1 MLTGI
6 RGDGMANL
14 VFFDQSHTYEVDG
27 EPVPSVSEVTRFLS
41 REIYGDITQFQL
53 DNAAERGTAVHKA
66 LEVLDKYSEVE
77 AAEDI
82 VQTLMSRLLEYKEPE
97 KLLRMTPQEL
107 QSYAMRAVFNMAL
120 DRKRRLM
127 REQAWITQPAEEDY
141 TDLGDFQDMEMKE
154 LLYRL
159 VARLPEKEREVME
172 LYLEDPELTQE
183 EIAQRLGLHRITVN
197 RRYKRAVKIMRILYR
212 TQEYDT

>member
-1 MLTGI
+1 MGREESEAVTALVEWLYTEFYKCMVLRIIGI
-6 RGDGMANL
+6 VG
-14 VFFDQSHTYEVDG
+14 Q
-27 EPVPSVSEVTRFLS
+27 
-41 REIYGDITQFQL
+41 
-53 DNAAERGTAVHKA
+53 
-66 LEVLDKYSEVE
+66 E

-82 VQTLMSRLLEYKEPE
+82 VQTLMSRLLEYKKPE
-97 KLLRMTPQEL
+97 RLLRMEPQEL
-107 QSYAMRAVFNMAL
+107 QSYAMRAVFNMAM
-120 DRKRRLM
+120 DRKRRIQ
-127 REQAWITQPAEEDY
+127 REQALSIQPTEEDY

-172 LYLEDPELTQE
+172 LCLEDPELTQE

-197 RRYKRAVKIMRILYR
+197 RRYRRAVKLLRILYQ

>member
-1 MLTGI
+1 MDREESEALTALVEGLYTEFYKCMVLRVIGI
-6 RGDGMANL
+6 VGRD
-14 VFFDQSHTYEVDG
+14 
-27 EPVPSVSEVTRFLS
+27 
-41 REIYGDITQFQL
+41 
-53 DNAAERGTAVHKA
+53 
-66 LEVLDKYSEVE
+66 

-97 KLLRMTPQEL
+97 KLLRMEPQEL
-107 QSYAMRAVFNMAL
+107 QNYAMRAVFNMAL

-154 LLYRL
+154 LLYHL
-159 VARLPEKEREVME
+159 VSCLPEKEREVME
-172 LYLEDPELTQE
+172 LRIEDPELTQE

-197 RRYKRAVKIMRILYR
+197 RRYRRAVKLMRLLYR
-212 TQEYDT
+212 RQGCDT

>member
-1 MLTGI
+1 MSRDESEALTALVEWLYTEFYKCMVLRIIGI
-6 RGDGMANL
+6 VG
-14 VFFDQSHTYEVDG
+14 Q
-27 EPVPSVSEVTRFLS
+27 
-41 REIYGDITQFQL
+41 
-53 DNAAERGTAVHKA
+53 
-66 LEVLDKYSEVE
+66 E

-97 KLLRMTPQEL
+97 KLLRMEPQEL

-154 LLYRL
+154 LLYHL

-172 LYLEDPELTQE
+172 LRIEDPELTQE

-197 RRYKRAVKIMRILYR
+197 RRYRRAVKLLRILYQ

>member
-1 MLTGI
+1 MDREESEALTALVEGLYTEFYKCMVLRVIGI
-6 RGDGMANL
+6 VGRD
-14 VFFDQSHTYEVDG
+14 
-27 EPVPSVSEVTRFLS
+27 
-41 REIYGDITQFQL
+41 
-53 DNAAERGTAVHKA
+53 
-66 LEVLDKYSEVE
+66 

-107 QSYAMRAVFNMAL
+107 QNYAMRAVFNMAL

-154 LLYRL
+154 LLYHL
-159 VARLPEKEREVME
+159 VSCLPEKEREVME
-172 LYLEDPELTQE
+172 LRIEDPELTQE

-197 RRYKRAVKIMRILYR
+197 RRYRRAVKLMRLLYR
-212 TQEYDT
+212 RQGCDT

>member
-1 MLTGI
+1 MGREESEAVTALVEWLYTEFYKCMVLRIIGI
-6 RGDGMANL
+6 VGR
-14 VFFDQSHTYEVDG
+14 
-27 EPVPSVSEVTRFLS
+27 
-41 REIYGDITQFQL
+41 
-53 DNAAERGTAVHKA
+53 
-66 LEVLDKYSEVE
+66 E

-127 REQAWITQPAEEDY
+127 REQAWITQPTEEDY

-154 LLYRL
+154 LLYHL

-172 LYLEDPELTQE
+172 LRIEDPELTQE
-183 EIAQRLGLHRITVN
+183 EIGQRLGLHRITVN
-197 RRYKRAVKIMRILYR
+197 RRYRRAVKLLRILYQ

>member
-1 MLTGI
+1 MGREESEAVTALVEWLYTEFYKCMVLRIIGI
-6 RGDGMANL
+6 VGR
-14 VFFDQSHTYEVDG
+14 
-27 EPVPSVSEVTRFLS
+27 
-41 REIYGDITQFQL
+41 
-53 DNAAERGTAVHKA
+53 
-66 LEVLDKYSEVE
+66 E

-97 KLLRMTPQEL
+97 RLLRMEPQEL
-107 QSYAMRAVFNMAL
+107 QSYAMRAVFNMAM
-120 DRKRRLM
+120 DRKRRIQ
-127 REQAWITQPAEEDY
+127 REQALSIQPTEEDY

-154 LLYRL
+154 LLYHL

-172 LYLEDPELTQE
+172 LRIEDPELTQE

-197 RRYKRAVKIMRILYR
+197 RRYRRAVKLLQILYQ

>member
-1 MLTGI
+1 MGREESEAITALVEWLYTEFYKCMVLRIIGI
-6 RGDGMANL
+6 VG
-14 VFFDQSHTYEVDG
+14 Q
-27 EPVPSVSEVTRFLS
+27 
-41 REIYGDITQFQL
+41 
-53 DNAAERGTAVHKA
+53 
-66 LEVLDKYSEVE
+66 E

-97 KLLRMTPQEL
+97 RLLSMEPQEL
-107 QSYAMRAVFNMAL
+107 QSYAMRAVFNMAM
-120 DRKRRLM
+120 DRKRRIQ
-127 REQAWITQPAEEDY
+127 REQALSIQPTEEDY

-172 LYLEDPELTQE
+172 LRIEDPELTQE

-197 RRYKRAVKIMRILYR
+197 RRYKRAVKIMRILCR

>member
-1 MLTGI
+1 MGRDESEALTALVEWLYTEFYKCMVLRIIGI
-6 RGDGMANL
+6 VG
-14 VFFDQSHTYEVDG
+14 Q
-27 EPVPSVSEVTRFLS
+27 
-41 REIYGDITQFQL
+41 
-53 DNAAERGTAVHKA
+53 
-66 LEVLDKYSEVE
+66 E

-97 KLLRMTPQEL
+97 KLLRMEPQEL
-107 QSYAMRAVFNMAL
+107 QSYAMRAVFNMAM
-120 DRKRRLM
+120 DRKRRIQ
-127 REQAWITQPAEEDY
+127 REQALSIQPAEEDY

-172 LYLEDPELTQE
+172 LCLEDPELTQE

-197 RRYKRAVKIMRILYR
+197 RRYRRAVKLMRILYR
-212 TQEYDT
+212 RQGYDT

>member
-1 MLTGI
+1 MGREESEAVTALVEGLYTEFYKCMVLRIIGI
-6 RGDGMANL
+6 VG
-14 VFFDQSHTYEVDG
+14 Q
-27 EPVPSVSEVTRFLS
+27 
-41 REIYGDITQFQL
+41 
-53 DNAAERGTAVHKA
+53 
-66 LEVLDKYSEVE
+66 E

-120 DRKRRLM
+120 DQKRRLM
-127 REQAWITQPAEEDY
+127 REQAWITQPTEEDY

-154 LLYRL
+154 LLYHL
-159 VARLPEKEREVME
+159 VSCLPEKEREVME
-172 LYLEDPELTQE
+172 LRIEDPELTQE

-197 RRYKRAVKIMRILYR
+197 RRYRRAVKLMRLLYR
-212 TQEYDT
+212 RQGCDT

>member
-1 MLTGI
+1 MGREESEAVTALVDWLYTEFYKCMVLRIIGI
-6 RGDGMANL
+6 VGR
-14 VFFDQSHTYEVDG
+14 
-27 EPVPSVSEVTRFLS
+27 
-41 REIYGDITQFQL
+41 
-53 DNAAERGTAVHKA
+53 
-66 LEVLDKYSEVE
+66 E

-97 KLLRMTPQEL
+97 KLLRMEPQEL
-107 QSYAMRAVFNMAL
+107 QSYAMRAVFNMAM
-120 DRKRRLM
+120 DRRRRIR
-127 REQAWITQPAEEDY
+127 REQALSIQPAEEDY

-172 LYLEDPELTQE
+172 LCLEDPELTQE
-183 EIAQRLGLHRITVN
+183 EIGQRLGLHRITVN

>member
-1 MLTGI
+1 MGREESEAVTALVEWLYTEFYKCMVLRIIGI
-6 RGDGMANL
+6 VG
-14 VFFDQSHTYEVDG
+14 Q
-27 EPVPSVSEVTRFLS
+27 
-41 REIYGDITQFQL
+41 
-53 DNAAERGTAVHKA
+53 
-66 LEVLDKYSEVE
+66 E

-97 KLLRMTPQEL
+97 RLLSMEPQEL
-107 QSYAMRAVFNMAL
+107 QSYAMRAVFNMAM
-120 DRKRRLM
+120 DRKRRIQ
-127 REQAWITQPAEEDY
+127 REQALSIQPTEEDY

-172 LYLEDPELTQE
+172 LCLEDPELTQE

-197 RRYKRAVKIMRILYR
+197 RRYRRAVKLMRILYR

>member
-1 MLTGI
+1 MGREESEAVTALVEWLYTEFYKCMVLRIIGI
-6 RGDGMANL
+6 VGR
-14 VFFDQSHTYEVDG
+14 
-27 EPVPSVSEVTRFLS
+27 
-41 REIYGDITQFQL
+41 
-53 DNAAERGTAVHKA
+53 
-66 LEVLDKYSEVE
+66 E

-97 KLLRMTPQEL
+97 KLLRMEPQEL
-107 QSYAMRAVFNMAL
+107 QSYAMRAVFNMAM
-120 DRKRRLM
+120 DRRRRIR
-127 REQAWITQPAEEDY
+127 REQALSIQPAEEDY

>member
-1 MLTGI
+1 MDREESEALTALVEGLYTEFYKCMVLRVIGI
-6 RGDGMANL
+6 VGRD
-14 VFFDQSHTYEVDG
+14 
-27 EPVPSVSEVTRFLS
+27 
-41 REIYGDITQFQL
+41 
-53 DNAAERGTAVHKA
+53 
-66 LEVLDKYSEVE
+66 

-97 KLLRMTPQEL
+97 KLLRMEPQEL

-154 LLYRL
+154 LLYHL
-159 VARLPEKEREVME
+159 VSCLPEKEREVME
-172 LYLEDPELTQE
+172 LRIEDPELTQE

-197 RRYKRAVKIMRILYR
+197 RRYRRAVKLMRLLYR
-212 TQEYDT
+212 RQGCDT